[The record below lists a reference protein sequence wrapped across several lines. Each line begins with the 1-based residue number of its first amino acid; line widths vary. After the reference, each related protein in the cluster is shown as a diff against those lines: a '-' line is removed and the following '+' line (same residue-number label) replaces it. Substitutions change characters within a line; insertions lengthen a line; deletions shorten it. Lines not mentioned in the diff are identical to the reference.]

1 MDIVVEFA
9 EMDLGDRR
17 LDERAVGL
25 IESLSRQPMVSIN
38 AACGGLAETTAE
50 YRYMGHIS
58 VTPEKLMEAILGG
71 DDRANKR
78 ADGGAIVLGHDG
90 AG

>member
-1 MDIVVEFA
+1 MDSAGEFSQ
-9 EMDLGDRR
+9 MDLGDRR
-17 LDERAVGL
+17 LDERVVEL

-50 YRYMGHIS
+50 YRYIGHIS
-58 VTPEKLMEAILGG
+58 VTPEKLMEAVLGG

-78 ADGGAIVLGHDG
+78 AAGGANILGHDG